1 MQAKIDDLRER
12 KEAARR
18 AGSERSVQR
27 QHDKGKMLAR
37 ERIDYLLDPG
47 SFHELDMLA
56 RHRAHEAGLD
66 DRPYTDG
73 VITGWGTVD
82 GRKVFVFSQDFTV
95 MGGALGEVFAEK
107 LLSLI
112 HL

>member
-1 MQAKIDDLRER
+1 MWLIRLQERASGGVPARFFAVTDSSMQAKIDDLRHR
-12 KEAARR
+12 KEAARQ

-56 RHRAHEAGLD
+56 RHRAPDDAGLAE
-66 DRPYTDG
+66 RPYTDG
-73 VITGWGTVD
+73 VITGWGD
-82 GRKVFVFSQDFTV
+82 RKSVV
-95 MGGALGEVFAEK
+95 
-107 LLSLI
+107 
-112 HL
+112 

>member
-1 MQAKIDDLRER
+1 MQAKVDDLRAR
-12 KEAARR
+12 KESALH

-37 ERIDYLLDPG
+37 ERIEYLLDPG

-66 DRPYTDG
+66 ERPYTDG

-82 GRKVFVFSQDFTV
+82 GRKVSSSPRISPSWAVPSARCSPRSSTR
-95 MGGALGEVFAEK
+95 
-107 LLSLI
+107 
-112 HL
+112 

>member
-1 MQAKIDDLRER
+1 MQAKVDDLRAR
-12 KEAARR
+12 KESALN

-37 ERIDYLLDPG
+37 ERIEYLLDPG

-56 RHRAHEAGLD
+56 RHRAPDEAGLGE
-66 DRPYTDG
+66 RPYTDG

-82 GRKVFVFSQDFTV
+82 GRKVFVYAQDFTV
-95 MGGALGEVFAEK
+95 MGGATGEV
-107 LLSLI
+107 LSLI
-112 HL
+112 HI